1 MPSPRDDKKFNAFF
15 PRSICSESDPV
26 SWEDHSQRNL
36 RSSER
41 ERDQSARL
49 RGQMSQLLS
58 QCSQDM
64 REQADRVEDAI
75 ARRVAE
81 TEEASRN
88 LEIQLKEV
96 PLSFIRKNQFVSSTF
111 AVAFGF
117 FFICELY
124 HIDFSSM
131 ESTVLPVLWSRKP
144 FL

>member
-1 MPSPRDDKKFNAFF
+1 M
-15 PRSICSESDPV
+15 

-96 PLSFIRKNQFVSSTF
+96 ISAMSIPYKIGALFPIVRF
-111 AVAFGF
+111 AT
-117 FFICELY
+117 
-124 HIDFSSM
+124 DMSWQQS
-131 ESTVLPVLWSRKP
+131 
-144 FL
+144 